1 MREAHQLS
9 PHSDAQGHDE
19 ALSTLSA
26 LAERATTQQAARRL
40 ASPVTTVEQLVCAE
54 CGRKPRQAENAAD
67 EWRAYLSVD
76 DDLPVFCPECAER
89 EFSES

>member
-54 CGRKPRQAENAAD
+54 
-67 EWRAYLSVD
+67 
-76 DDLPVFCPECAER
+76 
-89 EFSES
+89 

>member
-54 CGRKPRQAENAAD
+54 WGREPRPDENAAE
-67 EWRAYLSVD
+67 EWRAYLDVD
-76 DDLPVFCPECAER
+76 NALPVFCPECAKR
-89 EFSES
+89 EFA